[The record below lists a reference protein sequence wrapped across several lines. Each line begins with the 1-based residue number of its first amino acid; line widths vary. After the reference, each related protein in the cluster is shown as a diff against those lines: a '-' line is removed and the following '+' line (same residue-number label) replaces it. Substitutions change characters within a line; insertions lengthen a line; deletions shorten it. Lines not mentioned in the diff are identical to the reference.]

1 MNQPL
6 PLSMMEMAPVKSRST
21 SSRSE
26 SSSVK
31 DRSSLDVTSALRLR
45 SFSTAALLIRLRRV
59 GSIRMW
65 IVRRSVA
72 GMAATYGAKVYNPKS
87 VHIVL

>member
-1 MNQPL
+1 
-6 PLSMMEMAPVKSRST
+6 
-21 SSRSE
+21 
-26 SSSVK
+26 
-31 DRSSLDVTSALRLR
+31 
-45 SFSTAALLIRLRRV
+45 LIRLRRV